1 MSGCPLIHKKR
12 PRMMAGCQIT
22 NAGLYN
28 PRLSVFNKMEV
39 CKIRRR
45 KSPSELQ
52 TWSII
57 AELMELNTALNTA
70 ESQLDNAANN
80 PGLYTLESM
89 DKLNAA
95 FNDMMARREL
105 LECYLDDRRD
115 RGELVER
122 PIVPNLE
129 LNHNRKIMKG

>member
-1 MSGCPLIHKKR
+1 
-12 PRMMAGCQIT
+12 MAGCQIT
-22 NAGLYN
+22 NAGDYIT
-28 PRLSVFNKMEV
+28 RLSVFNKMEV
-39 CKIRRR
+39 CKIERR

-70 ESQLDNAANN
+70 ESQLDNAAHN

-115 RGELVER
+115 RGASR
-122 PIVPNLE
+122 TPNRSKFR
-129 LNHNRKIMKG
+129 N